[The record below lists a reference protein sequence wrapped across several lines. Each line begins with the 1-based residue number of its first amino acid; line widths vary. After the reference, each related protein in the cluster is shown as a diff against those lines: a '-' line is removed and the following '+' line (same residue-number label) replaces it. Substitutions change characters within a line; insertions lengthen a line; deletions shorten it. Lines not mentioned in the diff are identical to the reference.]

1 MTEAEQTSLPE
12 PVADPDATLVT
23 PRFGEAEAQTA
34 RPVVPLASAA
44 RRRRRV
50 WPLLVISALL
60 GGAVSIFGLYVYQR
74 ERTRGV
80 VAQPAAE
87 QRQQTA
93 VAAPNSPPDAKAQ
106 AAQVATQSSG
116 ALGPAHDATAHDREQ
131 PQAGGASSVAEAKK
145 EQRAVVAAKRE
156 ADKKEAKDKEKPA
169 RAAGTETRPRLVE
182 VIRGG
187 DGAP

>member
-60 GGAVSIFGLYVYQR
+60 GGA
-74 ERTRGV
+74 
-80 VAQPAAE
+80 
-87 QRQQTA
+87 
-93 VAAPNSPPDAKAQ
+93 
-106 AAQVATQSSG
+106 
-116 ALGPAHDATAHDREQ
+116 
-131 PQAGGASSVAEAKK
+131 
-145 EQRAVVAAKRE
+145 
-156 ADKKEAKDKEKPA
+156 
-169 RAAGTETRPRLVE
+169 ETRPRLVE

-187 DGAP
+187 DGAARQQDEQPLHVERPRAAPAPQPARPLRRNVDRIRDILEGAPPPE